1 MKAMRVHHLDGL
13 DTLQLEHVPI
23 PLLAPGCLLVRIVAA
38 GINPCDWQ
46 PSASSG
52 SRPALPYT
60 PGRDGAGTVVAM
72 AGDVRGFALDDA
84 VCFSASLGGEGSYAE
99 YAVVP
104 ATQLARMPQGL
115 SFLEAA
121 ALPTPLLAAW
131 TALHDMAAL
140 QAGQQVLVHGAS
152 GAVGQLAVQLARQM
166 GAHVIAV
173 SRHAGTIR
181 LPAAHRVLAYRGAVP
196 DADLHD
202 IDVVL
207 DTIGGDVQ
215 QQAWSC
221 LRPGGLL
228 LSTVSVPVP
237 EAGLAAGVRSAQLQ
251 LTPDARVLS
260 ALLQTGLKLPIA
272 RSLTLEQA
280 ALAHDLGRQGKAGG
294 KMVLLMPPRDLDLLA

>member
-1 MKAMRVHHLDGL
+1 MKAMRVHHIDGL
-13 DTLQLEHVPI
+13 DTLQLDHVPI

-46 PSASSG
+46 PSASSR
-52 SRPALPYT
+52 SSAAPYT
-60 PGRDGAGTVVAM
+60 PGRDGAGTIVAM
-72 AGDVRGFALDDA
+72 AGDVRGFALEEA
-84 VCFSASLGGEGSYAE
+84 VCFSASLGGDGSYAE

-115 SFLEAA
+115 SFMDAA
-121 ALPTPLLAAW
+121 ALPTPALAAW
-131 TALHDMAAL
+131 AAWHDMAAL
-140 QAGQQVLVHGAS
+140 QPGQQVLVHGAS
-152 GAVGQLAVQLARQM
+152 GAVGQMAVQLARQM

-173 SRHAGTIR
+173 SRHADTIR

-196 DADLHD
+196 DAELHD

-215 QQAWSC
+215 QAAWSC

-228 LSTVSVPVP
+228 LSTVSTPLAP
-237 EAGLAAGVRSAQLQ
+237 AGLAASVRSALVQ
-251 LTPDARVLS
+251 LTPDAKVLS
-260 ALLQTGLKLPIA
+260 ALLQRGLKLPIA

-280 ALAHDLGRQGKAGG
+280 ALAHELGRQGKAGG
-294 KMVLLMPPRDLDLLA
+294 KMVLFMPPRDLDLLV